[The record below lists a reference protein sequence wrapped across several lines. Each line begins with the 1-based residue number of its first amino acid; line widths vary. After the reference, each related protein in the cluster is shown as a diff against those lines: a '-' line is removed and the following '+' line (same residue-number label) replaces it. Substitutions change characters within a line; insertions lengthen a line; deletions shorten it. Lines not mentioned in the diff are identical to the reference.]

1 MKIWKKWSKTAAM
14 LMVASACMFTGM
26 STTAF
31 ANVDEAA
38 VAEAEQQAAQ
48 NEQAAV
54 QPEAKP
60 PETETKPEAEGE
72 KDKPFSVPG
81 NGEVLD
87 QITDGSSKE
96 FYTIRTANNQTFY
109 LVIDHAQNTDNVY
122 MLSTI
127 DENDL
132 QEFTTGGGM
141 TEKPEEK
148 PPVIMEEPQTP
159 TPEPEVQKPEET
171 EKPAANVSAMI
182 LIIVAAVGG
191 IAAYYFLK
199 IKFFSI
205 AVNNRK
211 NFFFFDCIYFIYNKN
226 YRCFYFFK
234 SFNNMLFSRTDIC
247 CRLNK
252 PAYNI
257 NFADCL
263 FCCSNHIFTKFIFC
277 LVNTGCIN
285 KYNLSSFIC
294 MDCLYSVSCRL
305 RLIRRNGNFLTYHTV
320 HKC

>member
-38 VAEAEQQAAQ
+38 AQ
-48 NEQAAV
+48 TEQAAV
-54 QPEAKP
+54 QPEEKP
-60 PETETKPEAEGE
+60 PETEKKPEAEGE

-159 TPEPEVQKPEET
+159 TPEPEEQKPEES
-171 EKPAANVSAMI
+171 EKPAANTSAMI

-199 IKFFSI
+199 IKPKKEEEDTDSENLELDDGLET
-205 AVNNRK
+205 VNE
-211 NFFFFDCIYFIYNKN
+211 DDEYEE
-226 YRCFYFFK
+226 
-234 SFNNMLFSRTDIC
+234 
-247 CRLNK
+247 
-252 PAYNI
+252 
-257 NFADCL
+257 
-263 FCCSNHIFTKFIFC
+263 
-277 LVNTGCIN
+277 
-285 KYNLSSFIC
+285 
-294 MDCLYSVSCRL
+294 
-305 RLIRRNGNFLTYHTV
+305 
-320 HKC
+320 

>member
-54 QPEAKP
+54 QPEEKP

-159 TPEPEVQKPEET
+159 TPEPEET
-171 EKPAANVSAMI
+171 EKPAANASAMI

-199 IKFFSI
+199 IKPKKEEEDTDSENLELDDGLET
-205 AVNNRK
+205 VNE
-211 NFFFFDCIYFIYNKN
+211 DDEYEE
-226 YRCFYFFK
+226 
-234 SFNNMLFSRTDIC
+234 
-247 CRLNK
+247 
-252 PAYNI
+252 
-257 NFADCL
+257 
-263 FCCSNHIFTKFIFC
+263 
-277 LVNTGCIN
+277 
-285 KYNLSSFIC
+285 
-294 MDCLYSVSCRL
+294 
-305 RLIRRNGNFLTYHTV
+305 
-320 HKC
+320 

>member
-14 LMVASACMFTGM
+14 LMVAGACMFTGM

-54 QPEAKP
+54 QPEEKP

-132 QEFTTGGGM
+132 QEFTTGEGM

-159 TPEPEVQKPEET
+159 TPEPEET
-171 EKPAANVSAMI
+171 EKPAANTSAMI
-182 LIIVAAVGG
+182 LILVAAVGG

-199 IKFFSI
+199 IKPKKEEEDTDSENLELDDGLET
-205 AVNNRK
+205 VNE
-211 NFFFFDCIYFIYNKN
+211 DDEYEE
-226 YRCFYFFK
+226 
-234 SFNNMLFSRTDIC
+234 
-247 CRLNK
+247 
-252 PAYNI
+252 
-257 NFADCL
+257 
-263 FCCSNHIFTKFIFC
+263 
-277 LVNTGCIN
+277 
-285 KYNLSSFIC
+285 
-294 MDCLYSVSCRL
+294 
-305 RLIRRNGNFLTYHTV
+305 
-320 HKC
+320 

>member
-48 NEQAAV
+48 TEQAAV
-54 QPEAKP
+54 QPEEKP
-60 PETETKPEAEGE
+60 PETEKKPEAEGE

-159 TPEPEVQKPEET
+159 TPEPEET
-171 EKPAANVSAMI
+171 EKPAANTSAMI

-199 IKFFSI
+199 IKSKKEEEDTDSENLELDDGLET
-205 AVNNRK
+205 VNE
-211 NFFFFDCIYFIYNKN
+211 DDEYEE
-226 YRCFYFFK
+226 
-234 SFNNMLFSRTDIC
+234 
-247 CRLNK
+247 
-252 PAYNI
+252 
-257 NFADCL
+257 
-263 FCCSNHIFTKFIFC
+263 
-277 LVNTGCIN
+277 
-285 KYNLSSFIC
+285 
-294 MDCLYSVSCRL
+294 
-305 RLIRRNGNFLTYHTV
+305 
-320 HKC
+320 

>member
-14 LMVASACMFTGM
+14 LMVAGACMFTGM

-48 NEQAAV
+48 TEQTAV

-132 QEFTTGGGM
+132 QEFTTGEGM

-171 EKPAANVSAMI
+171 EKPAANTSAMI
-182 LIIVAAVGG
+182 LILVAAVGG

-199 IKFFSI
+199 IKPKKEEEDTDSENLELDDGLET
-205 AVNNRK
+205 VNE
-211 NFFFFDCIYFIYNKN
+211 DDEYEE
-226 YRCFYFFK
+226 
-234 SFNNMLFSRTDIC
+234 
-247 CRLNK
+247 
-252 PAYNI
+252 
-257 NFADCL
+257 
-263 FCCSNHIFTKFIFC
+263 
-277 LVNTGCIN
+277 
-285 KYNLSSFIC
+285 
-294 MDCLYSVSCRL
+294 
-305 RLIRRNGNFLTYHTV
+305 
-320 HKC
+320 

>member
-48 NEQAAV
+48 TEQAAV
-54 QPEAKP
+54 QPEEKP
-60 PETETKPEAEGE
+60 PETETKPEAEE
-72 KDKPFSVPG
+72 DKPFSVPG

-182 LIIVAAVGG
+182 LIFVAAVGG

-199 IKFFSI
+199 IKPKKEEEDTDSENLELDDGLET
-205 AVNNRK
+205 VNE
-211 NFFFFDCIYFIYNKN
+211 DDEYEE
-226 YRCFYFFK
+226 
-234 SFNNMLFSRTDIC
+234 
-247 CRLNK
+247 
-252 PAYNI
+252 
-257 NFADCL
+257 
-263 FCCSNHIFTKFIFC
+263 
-277 LVNTGCIN
+277 
-285 KYNLSSFIC
+285 
-294 MDCLYSVSCRL
+294 
-305 RLIRRNGNFLTYHTV
+305 
-320 HKC
+320 

>member
-14 LMVASACMFTGM
+14 LMVAGTCMFTGM
-26 STTAF
+26 STTVF

-48 NEQAAV
+48 AEQSKQQET
-54 QPEAKP
+54 QPETTP
-60 PETETKPEAEGE
+60 PETEAKPEAEGE

-81 NGEVLD
+81 NGEVQD

-171 EKPAANVSAMI
+171 EKPAANTSAMI
-182 LIIVAAVGG
+182 LILVAAVGG

-199 IKFFSI
+199 IKPKKEEEDTDSENLELDDGLET
-205 AVNNRK
+205 VNE
-211 NFFFFDCIYFIYNKN
+211 DDEYEE
-226 YRCFYFFK
+226 
-234 SFNNMLFSRTDIC
+234 
-247 CRLNK
+247 
-252 PAYNI
+252 
-257 NFADCL
+257 
-263 FCCSNHIFTKFIFC
+263 
-277 LVNTGCIN
+277 
-285 KYNLSSFIC
+285 
-294 MDCLYSVSCRL
+294 
-305 RLIRRNGNFLTYHTV
+305 
-320 HKC
+320 

>member
-1 MKIWKKWSKTAAM
+1 MKIWKKWNKTAAM

-48 NEQAAV
+48 TEQAAV
-54 QPEAKP
+54 QPEEKP

-199 IKFFSI
+199 IKPKKEEEDTDSENLELDDGLET
-205 AVNNRK
+205 VNE
-211 NFFFFDCIYFIYNKN
+211 DDEYEE
-226 YRCFYFFK
+226 
-234 SFNNMLFSRTDIC
+234 
-247 CRLNK
+247 
-252 PAYNI
+252 
-257 NFADCL
+257 
-263 FCCSNHIFTKFIFC
+263 
-277 LVNTGCIN
+277 
-285 KYNLSSFIC
+285 
-294 MDCLYSVSCRL
+294 
-305 RLIRRNGNFLTYHTV
+305 
-320 HKC
+320 

>member
-14 LMVASACMFTGM
+14 LMVAGACMFTGM

-38 VAEAEQQAAQ
+38 VAVVEQQAA
-48 NEQAAV
+48 

-60 PETETKPEAEGE
+60 PETETKPEVEGE

-199 IKFFSI
+199 IKPKKEEEDTDSENLELDDGLET
-205 AVNNRK
+205 VNE
-211 NFFFFDCIYFIYNKN
+211 DDEYEE
-226 YRCFYFFK
+226 
-234 SFNNMLFSRTDIC
+234 
-247 CRLNK
+247 
-252 PAYNI
+252 
-257 NFADCL
+257 
-263 FCCSNHIFTKFIFC
+263 
-277 LVNTGCIN
+277 
-285 KYNLSSFIC
+285 
-294 MDCLYSVSCRL
+294 
-305 RLIRRNGNFLTYHTV
+305 
-320 HKC
+320 

>member
-48 NEQAAV
+48 TEQAAV
-54 QPEAKP
+54 QPEEKP
-60 PETETKPEAEGE
+60 PETEKKPEAEGE

-159 TPEPEVQKPEET
+159 TPEPEET
-171 EKPAANVSAMI
+171 EKPAANTSAMI

-199 IKFFSI
+199 IKPKKEEEDTDSENLELDDGLET
-205 AVNNRK
+205 VNE
-211 NFFFFDCIYFIYNKN
+211 DDEYEE
-226 YRCFYFFK
+226 
-234 SFNNMLFSRTDIC
+234 
-247 CRLNK
+247 
-252 PAYNI
+252 
-257 NFADCL
+257 
-263 FCCSNHIFTKFIFC
+263 
-277 LVNTGCIN
+277 
-285 KYNLSSFIC
+285 
-294 MDCLYSVSCRL
+294 
-305 RLIRRNGNFLTYHTV
+305 
-320 HKC
+320 

>member
-14 LMVASACMFTGM
+14 LMVASTCMFTGM

-48 NEQAAV
+48 NEQAAA
-54 QPEAKP
+54 QPEEKQ
-60 PETETKPEAEGE
+60 PETETKPEAEGK

-148 PPVIMEEPQTP
+148 PPVIIEEPQT
-159 TPEPEVQKPEET
+159 TPEPEVQKPEEP
-171 EKPAANVSAMI
+171 EKTAANTSAMI

-199 IKFFSI
+199 IKPKKEEEDTDSENLELDDGLET
-205 AVNNRK
+205 VNE
-211 NFFFFDCIYFIYNKN
+211 DDEYEE
-226 YRCFYFFK
+226 
-234 SFNNMLFSRTDIC
+234 
-247 CRLNK
+247 
-252 PAYNI
+252 
-257 NFADCL
+257 
-263 FCCSNHIFTKFIFC
+263 
-277 LVNTGCIN
+277 
-285 KYNLSSFIC
+285 
-294 MDCLYSVSCRL
+294 
-305 RLIRRNGNFLTYHTV
+305 
-320 HKC
+320 

>member
-26 STTAF
+26 STTVF

-48 NEQAAV
+48 AEQGETQET
-54 QPEAKP
+54 QPEATP
-60 PETETKPEAEGE
+60 PETEAKPEAEGE

-96 FYTIRTANNQTFY
+96 FYTIRTENNQTFY

-171 EKPAANVSAMI
+171 KKPAANTSAMI
-182 LIIVAAVGG
+182 LILVAAVGG

-199 IKFFSI
+199 IKPKKEEEDTDSENLELDDGLET
-205 AVNNRK
+205 VNE
-211 NFFFFDCIYFIYNKN
+211 DDEYEE
-226 YRCFYFFK
+226 
-234 SFNNMLFSRTDIC
+234 
-247 CRLNK
+247 
-252 PAYNI
+252 
-257 NFADCL
+257 
-263 FCCSNHIFTKFIFC
+263 
-277 LVNTGCIN
+277 
-285 KYNLSSFIC
+285 
-294 MDCLYSVSCRL
+294 
-305 RLIRRNGNFLTYHTV
+305 
-320 HKC
+320 

>member
-48 NEQAAV
+48 TEQAAV
-54 QPEAKP
+54 QPEEKP
-60 PETETKPEAEGE
+60 PETETKLEAEGE

-132 QEFTTGGGM
+132 QEFTTGEGM

-148 PPVIMEEPQTP
+148 PLVIMEEPQTP
-159 TPEPEVQKPEET
+159 TPEPEET
-171 EKPAANVSAMI
+171 EKPAANASAMI

-199 IKFFSI
+199 IKPKKEEEDTDSENLELDDGLET
-205 AVNNRK
+205 VNE
-211 NFFFFDCIYFIYNKN
+211 DDEYEE
-226 YRCFYFFK
+226 
-234 SFNNMLFSRTDIC
+234 
-247 CRLNK
+247 
-252 PAYNI
+252 
-257 NFADCL
+257 
-263 FCCSNHIFTKFIFC
+263 
-277 LVNTGCIN
+277 
-285 KYNLSSFIC
+285 
-294 MDCLYSVSCRL
+294 
-305 RLIRRNGNFLTYHTV
+305 
-320 HKC
+320 

>member
-48 NEQAAV
+48 TEQTAV
-54 QPEAKP
+54 QPEEKP

-159 TPEPEVQKPEET
+159 TPEPEET
-171 EKPAANVSAMI
+171 EKPVANTSAMI

-199 IKFFSI
+199 IKPKKEEEDTDSENLELDDGLET
-205 AVNNRK
+205 VNE
-211 NFFFFDCIYFIYNKN
+211 DDEYEE
-226 YRCFYFFK
+226 
-234 SFNNMLFSRTDIC
+234 
-247 CRLNK
+247 
-252 PAYNI
+252 
-257 NFADCL
+257 
-263 FCCSNHIFTKFIFC
+263 
-277 LVNTGCIN
+277 
-285 KYNLSSFIC
+285 
-294 MDCLYSVSCRL
+294 
-305 RLIRRNGNFLTYHTV
+305 
-320 HKC
+320 

>member
-38 VAEAEQQAAQ
+38 AQ
-48 NEQAAV
+48 TEQAAV
-54 QPEAKP
+54 QPEEKP
-60 PETETKPEAEGE
+60 PETEKKPEAEGE

-132 QEFTTGGGM
+132 HEFTTGGGM

-159 TPEPEVQKPEET
+159 TPEPEEQKPEES
-171 EKPAANVSAMI
+171 EKPAANTSAMI

-199 IKFFSI
+199 IKPKKEEEDTDSENLELDDGLET
-205 AVNNRK
+205 VNE
-211 NFFFFDCIYFIYNKN
+211 DDECEE
-226 YRCFYFFK
+226 
-234 SFNNMLFSRTDIC
+234 
-247 CRLNK
+247 
-252 PAYNI
+252 
-257 NFADCL
+257 
-263 FCCSNHIFTKFIFC
+263 
-277 LVNTGCIN
+277 
-285 KYNLSSFIC
+285 
-294 MDCLYSVSCRL
+294 
-305 RLIRRNGNFLTYHTV
+305 
-320 HKC
+320 

>member
-48 NEQAAV
+48 TEQTAV

-159 TPEPEVQKPEET
+159 TPEPEET
-171 EKPAANVSAMI
+171 EKPAANTSAMI

-199 IKFFSI
+199 IKPKKEEEDTDSENLELDDGLET
-205 AVNNRK
+205 VNE
-211 NFFFFDCIYFIYNKN
+211 DDEYEE
-226 YRCFYFFK
+226 
-234 SFNNMLFSRTDIC
+234 
-247 CRLNK
+247 
-252 PAYNI
+252 
-257 NFADCL
+257 
-263 FCCSNHIFTKFIFC
+263 
-277 LVNTGCIN
+277 
-285 KYNLSSFIC
+285 
-294 MDCLYSVSCRL
+294 
-305 RLIRRNGNFLTYHTV
+305 
-320 HKC
+320 

>member
-38 VAEAEQQAAQ
+38 VAEAEQQAVQ

-148 PPVIMEEPQTP
+148 PPVIMEEPQ
-159 TPEPEVQKPEET
+159 KPEET
-171 EKPAANVSAMI
+171 EKPAANTSAMI

-199 IKFFSI
+199 IKPKKEEEDTDSENLELDDGLET
-205 AVNNRK
+205 VNE
-211 NFFFFDCIYFIYNKN
+211 DDEYEE
-226 YRCFYFFK
+226 
-234 SFNNMLFSRTDIC
+234 
-247 CRLNK
+247 
-252 PAYNI
+252 
-257 NFADCL
+257 
-263 FCCSNHIFTKFIFC
+263 
-277 LVNTGCIN
+277 
-285 KYNLSSFIC
+285 
-294 MDCLYSVSCRL
+294 
-305 RLIRRNGNFLTYHTV
+305 
-320 HKC
+320 

>member
-14 LMVASACMFTGM
+14 LMVAGACMFTGM

-48 NEQAAV
+48 AEQSEQQTA
-54 QPEAKP
+54 QPETTP
-60 PETETKPEAEGE
+60 PETETKPETEGE

-132 QEFTTGGGM
+132 QEFTTGEGM

-171 EKPAANVSAMI
+171 EKPQRPVPRRARFREILCRKTGACERVPRHPRPDYRSRPHGRIFPANPAAGRS
-182 LIIVAAVGG
+182 G
-191 IAAYYFLK
+191 
-199 IKFFSI
+199 
-205 AVNNRK
+205 
-211 NFFFFDCIYFIYNKN
+211 D
-226 YRCFYFFK
+226 
-234 SFNNMLFSRTDIC
+234 
-247 CRLNK
+247 
-252 PAYNI
+252 
-257 NFADCL
+257 
-263 FCCSNHIFTKFIFC
+263 
-277 LVNTGCIN
+277 
-285 KYNLSSFIC
+285 
-294 MDCLYSVSCRL
+294 
-305 RLIRRNGNFLTYHTV
+305 
-320 HKC
+320 